1 MLVTAVVNNRGNT
14 LVVELPCDR
23 MDIEGKLRSIGEEFS
38 DRIPISDNP
47 DSKIT
52 TRLLAESHI
61 GLHLIKL
68 FNDSH
73 TLRNVNDTLQ
83 VLMKAPDEVK
93 EALESDIV
101 NDQYSSPN
109 ELSKDVK
116 KLTEE
121 LGEYTETFYFP
132 IIGNLD
138 DGECGEHEVGN
149 DFLKCYEWDIKELV
163 ELEQSDPDLGNMR
176 DYFLDDDTA
185 QAKMVTA
192 NWGIEEMN
200 GKLYGKVDFKL
211 REPFT
216 AEEKAK
222 VRDWVIGQNSDGFG
236 EGLEQRPIETEDGD
250 LYVSMWNSSDS
261 YFVYDTDEMNDYLGQ
276 NNQERKAPE
285 RYKPD
290 CELIGQDSNI
300 FNLLGIAARTLN
312 RNGMR
317 DEAKE
322 MNDRVLN
329 SGSYDEAL
337 GIIGDYVNIT
347 DPADDFSE
355 DDEDYGGMEMSL

>member
-23 MDIEGKLRSIGEEFS
+23 MDIEGKLRSIGEDFS

-109 ELSKDVK
+109 ELTKDVK

-211 REPFT
+211 RELFT

-290 CELIGQDSNI
+290 CELIGEDGNI
-300 FNLLGIAARTLN
+300 FNLMGKASRTLKHC
-312 RNGMR
+312 GLHS
-317 DEAKE
+317 EAKE
-322 MNDRVLN
+322 MCDRIMK
-329 SGSYDEAL
+329 SGSYEEAL
-337 GIIGDYVNIT
+337 GIIGDYVNVT
-347 DPADDFSE
+347 GPADEYDNGY
-355 DDEDYGGMEMSL
+355 DEDEGLSMNM

>member
-1 MLVTAVVNNRGNT
+1 MLITAVVNNRGNT
-14 LVVELPCDR
+14 LVVELPRDR

-47 DSKIT
+47 DSVIT
-52 TRLLAESHI
+52 TRLSAESDI

-73 TLRNVNDTLQ
+73 TLKNVNDTLQ

-93 EALESDIV
+93 EALESDII

-109 ELSKDVK
+109 ELTKDVK

-276 NNQERKAPE
+276 NNQERKASE

-290 CELIGQDSNI
+290 CELIGQDGNI
-300 FNLLGIAARTLN
+300 FNLTGIAARTLRRSGLSDRASEMTN
-312 RNGMR
+312 RVY
-317 DEAKE
+317 A
-322 MNDRVLN
+322 
-329 SGSYDEAL
+329 SGSYYEAL
-337 GIIGDYVNIT
+337 NIIGEYVNIT
-347 DPADDFSE
+347 DGSDDSE
-355 DDEDYGGMEMSL
+355 DIDDSEGEVMTI